1 MSKPF
6 YLDDEECISC
16 GTCADICPDCFRF
29 ESSMAHAE
37 VISLNC
43 PEDQIQE
50 AMDSCPAVCIHWGES
65 E

>member
-1 MSKPF
+1 
-6 YLDDEECISC
+6 
-16 GTCADICPDCFRF
+16 
-29 ESSMAHAE
+29 MAHAE